1 MSSDVAKVA
10 EESARGGFYLTLGNI
25 SSTIVS
31 ALSVII
37 IARILGSELYGLYT
51 VSTVFPQLLLLFVNP
66 GINQGIM
73 KYAASLKIKGEGNR
87 ISKLVI
93 HGLLIKTTL
102 GIIATIV
109 CFTFSNL
116 FATNML
122 RRPEIT
128 FYIQIASL
136 VILLQAISATMNY
149 AFIGIDKTEYSTLL
163 TNIQALTKAAL
174 STTLVILGLGI
185 TGALT
190 GYILSLLAAC
200 IFGIFTFL
208 FKIYNP
214 LRKNGDCKD
223 GLLKSLR
230 LLVRYGFPLYLS
242 ALILGLTAQYQNIL
256 LAMFASNE
264 DIGNFK
270 AAINFTTLIS
280 TFSTPIATA
289 LLPAFSKLEIR
300 IEDAKRFFQLSLKY
314 TSIIILPIVTF
325 ISIYSKEIT
334 SLIYGETYI
343 NAPYFLSLMTIQ
355 YYLIGLGSLVL
366 PSFFNGLG
374 ETKISL
380 KTTIAYTAV
389 FAVSAPLLTWQLGT
403 PGLIMAILISSLVST
418 IYRLKIAKSKFNIRI
433 PIGSISRV
441 YLSSLIPSMP
451 IFVLKSLLPLS
462 GLINVLLGGFTYLAI
477 FAILIPL
484 TKAITLD
491 ELNHVKRAFYKTRSL
506 KILTKP
512 IFYCEEKILSYI

>member
-1 MSSDVAKVA
+1 MSNDITRVA
-10 EESARGGFYLTLGNI
+10 EESARGGFYLTIGKI
-25 SSTIVS
+25 SSTIIS

-51 VSTVFPQLLLLFVNP
+51 VSTVFPQLLLLLINP
-66 GINQGIM
+66 GIDQGIM
-73 KYAASLKIKGEGNR
+73 KYAASLRVKGEEKR

-93 HGLLIKTTL
+93 HGLLVKIALGTL
-102 GIIATIV
+102 ATII
-109 CFTFSNL
+109 CFTLSDL
-116 FATNML
+116 FAKNML

-136 VILLQAISATMNY
+136 TILLQAIFATINSS
-149 AFIGIDKTEYSTLL
+149 FIGTDKTEYNTIS
-163 TNIQALTKAAL
+163 TNIQALTKAAI
-174 STTLVILGLGI
+174 STSLVILGLGI

-200 IFGIFTFL
+200 LFGIFTFL
-208 FKIYNP
+208 YKIHRP
-214 LRKNGDCKD
+214 LNRNGDCKD
-223 GLLKSLR
+223 SVLQSLR
-230 LLVRYGFPLYLS
+230 LLVKYGFPLYLS
-242 ALILGLTAQYQNIL
+242 ALIFGLISQYQNIL
-256 LAMFASNE
+256 LAIFASNE
-264 DIGNFK
+264 DIGNFR

-280 TFSTPIATA
+280 TFSAPIATT
-289 LLPAFSKLEIR
+289 LLPAFSKLEIKM
-300 IEDAKRFFQLSLKY
+300 EDAKRFFHLSLKY

-325 ISIYSKEIT
+325 ISLYSKEIT
-334 SLIYGETYI
+334 SLIYGETYT
-343 NAPYFLSLMTIQ
+343 NAPYFLSLITIR
-355 YYLIGLGSLVL
+355 YYLIGLGSLVF
-366 PSFFNGLG
+366 PSFFQGLG

-380 KTTIAYTAV
+380 KIAIVYSTI
-389 FAVSAPLLTWQLGT
+389 FAASAPLLTWQLGT
-403 PGLIMAILISSLVST
+403 SGLIMVILISSLVST
-418 IYRLKIAKSKFNIRI
+418 IYRLRIAKSKFNIRI
-433 PIGSISRV
+433 PIGSISRI
-441 YLSSLIPSMP
+441 YLSSLIPSIP

-491 ELNHVKRAFYKTRSL
+491 ELNQVKRAFYKTRSL

>member
-1 MSSDVAKVA
+1 MSNEIAKVA

-31 ALSVII
+31 ASSVII

-51 VSTVFPQLLLLFVNP
+51 VSMVFPQLLLLFVNP

-87 ISKLVI
+87 ITKLII

-102 GIIATIV
+102 GILATVI
-109 CFTFSNL
+109 CFIFSNL

-122 RRPEIT
+122 RRPEVT

-136 VILLQAISATMNY
+136 AILLQAISATMNS
-149 AFIGIDKTEYSTLL
+149 AFIGTDKTEYSTLS

-174 STTLVILGLGI
+174 STSLVILGLGI
-185 TGALT
+185 TGAIT

-200 IFGIFTFL
+200 VFGIFTFL
-208 FKIYNP
+208 FKIYRP
-214 LRKNGDCKD
+214 LRKNEDCQD
-223 GLLKSLR
+223 GMLESLR
-230 LLVRYGFPLYLS
+230 LLVKYGFPLYVS
-242 ALILGLTAQYQNIL
+242 ALILGLTLQYQNIL
-256 LAMFASNE
+256 LAIFASNE

-289 LLPAFSKLEIR
+289 LLPAFSKLEIKL
-300 IEDAKRFFQLSLKY
+300 EDAKRFFHLSLKY

-325 ISIYSKEIT
+325 ISLYSKEIT
-334 SLIYGETYI
+334 SLIYGETYV

-380 KTTIAYTAV
+380 KISFVYSAL
-389 FAVSAPLLTWQLGT
+389 FAVSAAFLTWQLGT
-403 PGLIMAILISSLVST
+403 PGLILAILVSSLVST
-418 IYRLKIAKSKFNIRI
+418 LYTLRIAKSKFDIRI
-433 PIGSISRV
+433 RIRSIARV
-441 YLSSLIPSMP
+441 YLSSLVPSMP
-451 IFVLKSLLPLS
+451 VFILKSMLPLS
-462 GLINVLLGGFTYLAI
+462 GLINVMLGGLTYLTI
-477 FAILIPL
+477 FAFLIPL
-484 TKAITLD
+484 TKTITLS
-491 ELNHVKRAFYKTRSL
+491 ELNQVKKAFYKTKSL